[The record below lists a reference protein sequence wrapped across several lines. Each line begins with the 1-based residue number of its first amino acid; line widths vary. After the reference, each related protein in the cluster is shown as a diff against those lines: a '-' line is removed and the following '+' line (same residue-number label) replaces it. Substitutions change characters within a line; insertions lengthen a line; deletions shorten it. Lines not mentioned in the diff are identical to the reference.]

1 MRGDAVELDA
11 ATITA
16 LAGGIAVVLR
26 AVTEL
31 VRALRARRA
40 RAGDEP
46 EPVAV

>member
-1 MRGDAVELDA
+1 MDV

-16 LAGGIAVVLR
+16 VATGIAVVLR

-40 RAGDEP
+40 SGADEGEP
-46 EPVAV
+46 ERVSV